1 MSLNKAEIDKLV
13 AKLRDRYSD
22 YSKKHNPVWFNLDA
36 FDERLALAINKR
48 MNLEGFILA
57 EITNFEKLKEKY
69 ESKKKV
75 KENSF
80 TKEVDRIIEENTARI
95 KKYSPVVFHPSC
107 GLEISHFYGA
117 LIVFSAELFPVLRL
131 LVSNSGKRN
140 YLFQIEEKMEFLVL
154 PPGGGNSKRIED
166 HILILNRPGVK
177 EIEIEKDCNNYLKE
191 CAFLLHEIIDLC
203 DGLVDSG
210 EEEWSLPLNFNRL
223 FVEEKKKRRIVD
235 HFKGLTGFGALFKVK
250 DTASEIIEDFRLSA
264 FKRVS

>member
-1 MSLNKAEIDKLV
+1 MSLNKTEIDKLV
-13 AKLRDRYSD
+13 AKLRERYRE
-22 YSKKHNPVWFNLDA
+22 YSNKHNSAWFNLDA
-36 FDERLALAINKR
+36 FDERLSMAIKNR

-69 ESKKKV
+69 ESKKKA

-80 TKEVDRIIEENTARI
+80 TKEVDRIIDENTARI
-95 KKYSPVVFHPSC
+95 KKYSPVIFHPSC

-117 LIVFSAELFPVLRL
+117 MIVFSAEFVPVLRL
-131 LVSNSGKRN
+131 LLSNSGERN
-140 YLFQIEEKMEFLVL
+140 YLFQIEEKVEFLAL

-166 HILILNRPGVK
+166 HILIINRTGVR
-177 EIEIEKDCNNYLKE
+177 EIEIEKDRNNYLKE
-191 CAFLLHEIIDLC
+191 CAFLLHDIIDLC

-250 DTASEIIEDFRLSA
+250 DAAYAIIEDFRLSA
-264 FKRVS
+264 FKRAD